1 MSRLLKLLLLVGVV
15 LLVLVGLAFG
25 ALMVISGGQ
34 PINYV
39 QTAII
44 KLSLQSRYLELD
56 QPYNS
61 DPTSRR
67 FTVNPGDTPREIAT
81 NLYNA
86 ELIRD
91 VNLFVDYVR
100 AYDID
105 VQLQAGTYFL
115 KRSQSIR
122 QIASTLTDSR
132 NSQIVFS
139 IIEGW
144 RMEEVAEAVDHN
156 PLFGFSGTDFLNVV
170 GAGAVVDPAFAQKV
184 GLPPAASLE
193 GFLFPNTYSLPPD
206 VTPEQ
211 LRDTLLAEFSKE
223 TDAAGIP
230 EAAASENMSIFQVVT
245 LGSIVQR
252 EAVHL
257 DEGPQIAG
265 VYMNRLTQNMTL
277 DADPTVQYAL
287 GHAGD
292 WWPQITQA
300 DYTNTVSPYNVYLNF
315 GLPPGPIANPG
326 LAAIL
331 SAAHPQASDFLYFQA
346 DCSGNG
352 YHRFAKTFA
361 EHLANSCS

>member
-1 MSRLLKLLLLVGVV
+1 LSRLLKLVLLAGVV
-15 LLVLVGLAFG
+15 LILLAVLAVG
-25 ALMVISGGQ
+25 ALYVISSGH
-34 PINYV
+34 PVDYA

-44 KLSLQSRYLELD
+44 RLSLQSRYEELN
-56 QPYNS
+56 QPYNT

-67 FTVNPGDTPREIAT
+67 FTVNSGDTPREIGE

-86 ELIRD
+86 GLIKD

-100 AYDID
+100 AFGID

-122 QIASTLTDSR
+122 QIAQTLTDSR
-132 NSQIVFS
+132 NSQILFS

-144 RMEEVAEAVDHN
+144 RMEEVAEAIDKN
-156 PLFGFSGTDFLNVV
+156 PLFAFSGADFLKVV
-170 GAGAVVDPAFAQKV
+170 SAGATADPTFMQKV
-184 GLPPAASLE
+184 GLPSGASLE

-206 VTPEQ
+206 TTPEQ
-211 LRDTLLAEFSKE
+211 LRDNLLAEFNKE
-223 TDAAGIP
+223 IDTAGVP
-230 EAAASENMSIFQVVT
+230 AAAASENMSIFQVVT

-252 EAVHL
+252 EAVHM
-257 DEGPQIAG
+257 DEAPQIAG
-265 VYMNRLTQNMTL
+265 VYVNRLTQNMQL
-277 DADPTVQYAL
+277 DADPTIQYAL

-300 DYTNTVSPYNVYLNF
+300 DYSNTVSPYNTYRNF

-326 LAAIL
+326 LEAIL
-331 SAAHPQASDFLYFQA
+331 SAAHPQTSDYLYFQA

-352 YHRFAKTFA
+352 YHRFAKTLA
-361 EHLANSCS
+361 EHAANSCS

>member
-1 MSRLLKLLLLVGVV
+1 MVGT
-15 LLVLVGLAFG
+15 G
-25 ALMVISGGQ
+25 A
-34 PINYV
+34 
-39 QTAII
+39 T
-44 KLSLQSRYLELD
+44 
-56 QPYNS
+56 
-61 DPTSRR
+61 
-67 FTVNPGDTPREIAT
+67 
-81 NLYNA
+81 
-86 ELIRD
+86 
-91 VNLFVDYVR
+91 
-100 AYDID
+100 
-105 VQLQAGTYFL
+105 
-115 KRSQSIR
+115 
-122 QIASTLTDSR
+122 
-132 NSQIVFS
+132 
-139 IIEGW
+139 
-144 RMEEVAEAVDHN
+144 
-156 PLFGFSGTDFLNVV
+156 
-170 GAGAVVDPAFAQKV
+170 VDPAFAQKV

-211 LRDTLLAEFSKE
+211 LRDTLLAEFNKE
-223 TDAAGIP
+223 IDAAGVP

-300 DYTNTVSPYNVYLNF
+300 DYTGAVSPYNVYLNF

>member
-1 MSRLLKLLLLVGVV
+1 
-15 LLVLVGLAFG
+15 
-25 ALMVISGGQ
+25 
-34 PINYV
+34 

-44 KLSLQSRYLELD
+44 KLSLQSRHEELD
-56 QPYNS
+56 QPYNT

-67 FTVNPGDTPREIAT
+67 FTVNPGDTPRTIGA
-81 NLYNA
+81 NLYDA
-86 ELIRD
+86 GLIKD
-91 VNLFVDYVR
+91 ATLFVDYVR
-100 AYDID
+100 AYGID

-122 QIASTLTDSR
+122 LIALELTDSR

-156 PLFGFSGTDFLNVV
+156 PLFAFSGADFLKVV
-170 GAGAVVDPAFAQKV
+170 GAGATVDPTFAQKV

-211 LRDTLLAEFSKE
+211 LRDTLLDEFNKE
-223 TDAAGIP
+223 IDAAGVP
-230 EAAASENMSIFQVVT
+230 AAAASESMSIFQVVT

-265 VYMNRLTQNMTL
+265 VYMNRLTEKMTL

-300 DYTNTVSPYNVYLNF
+300 DYTGAVSPFNVYLNF

-331 SAAHPQASDFLYFQA
+331 SAAHPLASDFLYFQA

-361 EHLANSCS
+361 EHLANSC

>member
-1 MSRLLKLLLLVGVV
+1 MSRLLKVLLLIGVI
-15 LLVLVGLAFG
+15 LLVLAGLAFG
-25 ALMVISGGQ
+25 ALMVLSGGQ

-44 KLSLQSRYLELD
+44 KLSLQSRYEELD

-122 QIASTLTDSR
+122 QIASALTDSR

-144 RMEEVAEAVDHN
+144 RMEEVA
-156 PLFGFSGTDFLNVV
+156 
-170 GAGAVVDPAFAQKV
+170 
-184 GLPPAASLE
+184 
-193 GFLFPNTYSLPPD
+193 
-206 VTPEQ
+206 
-211 LRDTLLAEFSKE
+211 R
-223 TDAAGIP
+223 
-230 EAAASENMSIFQVVT
+230 
-245 LGSIVQR
+245 
-252 EAVHL
+252 
-257 DEGPQIAG
+257 
-265 VYMNRLTQNMTL
+265 
-277 DADPTVQYAL
+277 
-287 GHAGD
+287 
-292 WWPQITQA
+292 
-300 DYTNTVSPYNVYLNF
+300 
-315 GLPPGPIANPG
+315 
-326 LAAIL
+326 
-331 SAAHPQASDFLYFQA
+331 SD
-346 DCSGNG
+346 
-352 YHRFAKTFA
+352 
-361 EHLANSCS
+361 